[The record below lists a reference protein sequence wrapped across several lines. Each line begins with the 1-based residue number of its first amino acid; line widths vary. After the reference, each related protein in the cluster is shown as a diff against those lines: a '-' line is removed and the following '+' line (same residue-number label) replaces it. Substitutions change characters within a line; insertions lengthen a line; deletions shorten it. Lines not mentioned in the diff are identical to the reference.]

1 MKQQLLDLYLSHFG
15 HTPEHVD
22 ALSGSASNRQYF
34 RLFAADGSSVIG
46 VVGDNR
52 KENHAFV
59 RLAQSMGS
67 NGVRVPR
74 LLAVSDDEMCYLQ
87 EDLGTESLY
96 DRIARCQKAGTYD
109 QATVALLLQVM
120 RDLPRIQYEGAADF
134 DFEQCSR
141 ERHFTESVVRWDLN
155 YFKYCF
161 LKPSGLVFDEML
173 LEEEYDRLVAALLAP
188 ENQVACRHFLY
199 RDFQSRNVMIAHDRP
214 CYIDFQGGY
223 EGPVYYD
230 VASFLWQARAN
241 YPSAL
246 RHQLLQ
252 AYHEALQQYEPM
264 SWDDFTHRLEIF
276 VFFRLIQVLGA
287 YGFRGLF
294 ERKAAFISPISQ
306 ALQIVC
312 QVIEERHLD
321 ARYPYLSQI
330 LGELRDMERFQSHP
344 AHGSLTVYISS
355 FSFKKGIP
363 DDNSGNG
370 GGFVFDCR
378 APHNP
383 GRYAEYKKI
392 TGLQQPVIDFLE
404 NNRPAMISYL
414 GEERYQQIA
423 SEKLGTELTMP
434 QFMEHVY
441 GIVVTAVETYLKRG
455 FTSLC
460 VNFGCTGGQH
470 RSVYGAQHLA
480 EHLKALHPDLHIVLT
495 HREQGI
501 RQDL

>member
-1 MKQQLLDLYLSHFG
+1 MNKSLIELFERHFG
-15 HTPEHVD
+15 QTPTHIES
-22 ALSGSASNRQYF
+22 LGGSASNRLYF
-34 RLFAADGSSVIG
+34 RLFYGDGQSVIG
-46 VVGDNR
+46 VVGENR
-52 KENHAFV
+52 RENHAFL
-59 RLAQSMGS
+59 RLAHTMHRAGI
-67 NGVRVPR
+67 RVPEVW
-74 LLAVSDDEMCYLQ
+74 AASDDEMCYLQ
-87 EDLGTESLY
+87 QDLGRDSLY
-96 DRIARCQKAGTYD
+96 DHIARCQKEGSWDRQTLS
-109 QATVALLLQVM
+109 LLRQVM
-120 RDLPRIQYEGAADF
+120 LDLPHIQLEGAKGF
-134 DFEQCSR
+134 DFQQEASR
-141 ERHFTESVVRWDLN
+141 EKSINLDNVNWDLY

-161 LKPSGLVFDEML
+161 LKPSGLVFDENR
-173 LEEEYDRLVAALLAP
+173 LEACFAALRTNLL
-188 ENQVACRHFLY
+188 QVPSQGLFLY
-199 RDFQSRNVMIAHDRP
+199 RDFQSRNVMVKDGKP
-214 CYIDFQGGY
+214 YYIDFQGGY
-223 EGPVYYD
+223 EGPYYYD

-241 YPSAL
+241 YPKDL
-246 RHQLLQ
+246 RRELLQTYRRELQSLIPLPDDFEEQLLQ
-252 AYHEALQQYEPM
+252 
-264 SWDDFTHRLEIF
+264 F
-276 VFFRLIQVLGA
+276 VLFRLLQVLGA

-294 ERKAAFISPISQ
+294 ERKVAFISPIVQ
-306 ALQIVC
+306 ALQLLR
-312 QVIEERHLD
+312 ELLD
-321 ARYPYLSQI
+321 EHAALKSQYAYLY
-330 LGELRDMERFQSHP
+330 ELVMELLSLDRFQPQASK
-344 AHGSLTVYISS
+344 GTLTVHIKS

-404 NNRPAMISYL
+404 NNAPAMISYL

-441 GIVVTAVETYLKRG
+441 GIVVPAVETYLKRG

-480 EHLKALHPDLHIVLT
+480 EHLKALHPDLRVELI